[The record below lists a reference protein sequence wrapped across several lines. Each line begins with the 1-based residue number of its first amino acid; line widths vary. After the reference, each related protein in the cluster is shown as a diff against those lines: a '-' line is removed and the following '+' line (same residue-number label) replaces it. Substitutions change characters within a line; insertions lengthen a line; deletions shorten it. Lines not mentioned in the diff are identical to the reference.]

1 MRDPDS
7 VGTSAQEAAKLLV
20 ALIDRARDNLGGPV
34 KPGVPG
40 EGGHLGALGAIG
52 GGAGQAAECRWCP
65 LCQAIAI
72 VRATNPEVREQVA
85 TAALSL
91 ALALR
96 DLAESAAASP
106 QPPAETDSDRASDS
120 TRKDGGW
127 D

>member
-7 VGTSAQEAAKLLV
+7 AGSSVQEAAKLLV
-20 ALIDRARDNLGGPV
+20 ALIDRARDNLGGEQ
-34 KPGVPG
+34 GDSG
-40 EGGHLGALGAIG
+40 YLGALGDIG
-52 GGAGQAAECRWCP
+52 GGGQAAECRWCP
-65 LCQAIAI
+65 LCQAIAF

-96 DLAESAAASP
+96 DLAESAADAS
-106 QPPAETDSDRASDS
+106 EGASDQAG
-120 TRKDGGW
+120 RD

>member
-7 VGTSAQEAAKLLV
+7 AGSSVQEAAKLLL
-20 ALIDRARDNLGGPV
+20 ALIDRARDNLGGEQ
-34 KPGVPG
+34 GDSG
-40 EGGHLGALGAIG
+40 YLGALGDIG
-52 GGAGQAAECRWCP
+52 GGGQAAECRWCP
-65 LCQAIAI
+65 LCQAIAF

-96 DLAESAAASP
+96 DLAESAADASGG
-106 QPPAETDSDRASDS
+106 ASDQAG
-120 TRKDGGW
+120 RD